1 MAGQLDGKVALVTGA
16 ARGIGKAIATRLAL
30 AGAQVVI
37 DDIEDA
43 TGEATAAGINE
54 AGGSARYVHADV
66 SSEPEVAALVAAT
79 ELALGPVDILV
90 NNALASARQLLANEW
105 DPVINVCLK
114 APWLLMN
121 AVIPGMV
128 RRGGGSIINIS
139 SVNALAGFGQEH
151 VYSAA
156 KAGLIGMSRSM
167 ATRYG
172 ARGIRINCICPG
184 TIVTDAWAPM
194 VERDPGVHARLVPLY
209 PIGRL
214 GLPEDIAGAALYL
227 AGPDSSFTT
236 GSVMVVDGGIT
247 AGYTAFSVWDEE

>member
-1 MAGQLDGKVALVTGA
+1 MARQLDGKVALVTGA
-16 ARGIGKAIATRLAL
+16 ARGIGKAIAVRLAL
-30 AGAQVVI
+30 AGARVVV
-37 DDIEDA
+37 DDVDDA
-43 TGEATAAGINE
+43 TGEAAVAAINQV
-54 AGGSARYVHADV
+54 GGVARYVHADV
-66 SSEPEVAALVAAT
+66 SSETEGAALIAAT
-79 ELALGPVDILV
+79 EQGFGPVDILV
-90 NNALASARQLLANEW
+90 NNALASAHQLLANEW

-121 AVIPGMV
+121 AVIPGMIQK
-128 RRGGGSIINIS
+128 GTGSIVNIS

-194 VERDPGVHARLVPLY
+194 VARDPGVHERLVPLY

-214 GLPEDIAGAALYL
+214 GRPDDIAGAA
-227 AGPDSSFTT
+227 
-236 GSVMVVDGGIT
+236 
-247 AGYTAFSVWDEE
+247 